1 MISAESLRQRAG
13 AARERLRAIPATGR
27 GEFGAPDPET
37 GERWNRGNVLGHI
50 AEMLAFWTDQSRAAV
65 GGQATVGRGEPG
77 YARRRE
83 GIERGDVV
91 EEAALRASI
100 EGSLGDLDRL
110 LSGLP
115 PDALTIPLVYRR
127 QDGERHLSL
136 GEFIDQFLVGHLEEH
151 LVQLEELT
159 QPG

>member
-1 MISAESLRQRAG
+1 VISAQSLRQRAG
-13 AARERLRAIPATGR
+13 AARDRLRAIPATGR
-27 GEFGAPDPET
+27 GEYGAPDPET
-37 GERWNRGNVLGHI
+37 GERWNRGNVLGHL

-65 GGQATVGRGEPG
+65 GGQTAVGRGEPG

-110 LSGLP
+110 LSEMR
-115 PDALTIPLVYRR
+115 PDALGIALVYRR
-127 QDGERHLSL
+127 KDGDRDLTL

-159 QPG
+159 

>member
-1 MISAESLRQRAG
+1 MISTQSLRQRAA

-27 GEFGAPDPET
+27 GEYGAPDPET
-37 GERWNRGNVLGHI
+37 GERWNRGNVLGHL

-65 GGQATVGRGEPG
+65 GGQTTVGRGEPG
-77 YARRRE
+77 YAKRRE

-91 EEAALRASI
+91 EEPALRASI

-110 LSGLP
+110 LSEMR
-115 PDALTIPLVYRR
+115 PDELAIALVYRR
-127 QDGERHLSL
+127 KDGDRNLTL

-159 QPG
+159 

>member
-1 MISAESLRQRAG
+1 MISTQSLRQRAG

-27 GEFGAPDPET
+27 GEYGAADPET

-50 AEMLAFWTDQSRAAV
+50 AEMLAFWTDQSRAAG
-65 GGQATVGRGEPG
+65 GGQTMVGRGEPG
-77 YARRRE
+77 YAQRRQ

-100 EGSLGDLDRL
+100 EGSLADLDRL
-110 LSGLP
+110 LTAMP
-115 PDALTIPLVYRR
+115 PDALAISLVYRR
-127 QDGERHLSL
+127 QDGDRHLTL

-159 QPG
+159 